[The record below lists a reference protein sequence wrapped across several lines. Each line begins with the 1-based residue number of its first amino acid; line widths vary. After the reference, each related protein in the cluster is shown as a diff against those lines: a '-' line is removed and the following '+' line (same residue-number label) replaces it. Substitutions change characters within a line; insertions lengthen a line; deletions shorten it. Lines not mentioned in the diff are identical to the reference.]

1 MYGDEVMSMLTVQ
14 YRMHELI
21 MNWSSKELYSSKV
34 LWSCLDVGLRIFL
47 SIINCENFIFAI
59 FIRGN
64 YRIPLCDL
72 GLFYYTSIKT
82 QDLH

>member
-1 MYGDEVMSMLTVQ
+1 MYGDEVVSMLTVQ

-34 LWSCLDVGLRIFL
+34 LKSCLDVGLRSIL
-47 SIINCENFIFAI
+47 SIINYEFFMFVI

-64 YRIPLCDL
+64 YGMSNAMDTTKSHKN
-72 GLFYYTSIKT
+72 FKT
-82 QDLH
+82 FSN